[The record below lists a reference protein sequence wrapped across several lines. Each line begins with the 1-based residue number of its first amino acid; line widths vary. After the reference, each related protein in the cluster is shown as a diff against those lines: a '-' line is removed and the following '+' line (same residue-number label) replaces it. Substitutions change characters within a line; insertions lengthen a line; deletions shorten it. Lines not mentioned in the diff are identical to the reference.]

1 LRTGFLLKNPKAFI
15 GVFMK
20 QFTAMVKARTMEFVR
35 DKGTFY
41 WNIIFPLVLVFG
53 FSFAFS
59 SGNNS
64 LFKVGLTG
72 PIPSAKEFN
81 FLDIKQIDFIDY
93 NKKSD
98 DIATLTKKVS
108 HHQLDMVIDFSSKAY
123 YINPEGENAEIL
135 DLLASMKSSSKM
147 TLENFQK
154 KELTGKPIRY
164 VDWLVPGVIGMNM
177 LFSCLFGVGFVIVRY
192 RKNGVLKRL
201 KATPVTALN
210 FISAQMMS
218 RFIIVLATSIF
229 VFAGT
234 NIFLKFM
241 MLGSYFNLLLLT
253 ALSILCMIALGLV
266 FAARIK
272 SEELAS
278 GLMNL
283 ITFPMIIFSGV
294 FFSLEGTP
302 QILQKISKLF
312 PLTHF
317 IEGARNIML
326 EGAGFVAILPQIL
339 ILSGMTILF
348 LIIASLT
355 FHWD

>member
-1 LRTGFLLKNPKAFI
+1 
-15 GVFMK
+15 MK
-20 QFTAMVKARTMEFVR
+20 QFAAMVKARTMEFVR
-35 DKGTFY
+35 DRGTFY
-41 WNIIFPLVLVFG
+41 WNILFPLVLVFG

-59 SGNNS
+59 SGNNT
-64 LFKVGLTG
+64 LFKIGMIG
-72 PIPSAKEFN
+72 PVPSAQEFS
-81 FLDIKQIDFIDY
+81 FLNISQIEFIDY
-93 NKKSD
+93 NDKAD
-98 DIATLTKKVS
+98 DVTELTKKVS
-108 HHQLDMVIDFSSKAY
+108 HHQLDMVIDFSDKSY

-135 DLLASMKSSSKM
+135 QLLFTIKSSSSLS
-147 TLENFQK
+147 LEDFSR
-154 KELTGKPIRY
+154 KELSGKPIRY

-201 KATPVTALN
+201 KATPVTPLN
-210 FISAQMMS
+210 FITAQMTS
-218 RFIIVLATSIF
+218 RFLIVMATSVF

-241 MLGSYFNLLLLT
+241 MLGSYLNLLLLT
-253 ALSILCMIALGLV
+253 ALAILCMISLGLV
-266 FAARIK
+266 FASRIK

-283 ITFPMIIFSGV
+283 LTFPMIIFSGV

-302 QILQKISKLF
+302 EIMQKIAQIF

-317 IEGARNIML
+317 INGARNIML
-326 EGAGFVAILPQIL
+326 EGAGFTVILPQLL
-339 ILSGMTILF
+339 ILSGMTVLF
-348 LIIASLT
+348 LIISSLT